1 MNYNAQFF
9 CKLFVDTARAS
20 RTGLIPRDTG
30 LTQDF
35 SINTLYAINN
45 SGSVGIGGEK
55 GLLAY
60 YDIFLENSEFV
71 GRSSVINKHKGF
83 VEKFILTEF
92 ITALRKYGE
101 VTIKNV

>member
-1 MNYNAQFF
+1 
-9 CKLFVDTARAS
+9 LFVDTARAS

-45 SGSVGIGGEK
+45 SGRVGIGGEK

-60 YDIFLENSEFV
+60 YAVYLENSEFV
-71 GRSSVINKHKGF
+71 GRSKVVNKHKGF
-83 VEKFILTEF
+83 IEKYIKTEY
-92 ITALRKYGE
+92 TNALRKYGE
-101 VTIKNV
+101 ATIKNV